1 MQVGLLK
8 RPKPTFGSEEIAVGE
23 LLLGQLH
30 LRGRISL
37 RGSLAVA
44 V

>member
-1 MQVGLLK
+1 VGLLK
-8 RPKPTFGSEEIAVGE
+8 RPEPTFGSEEIAVVGE
-23 LLLGQLH
+23 LLLGELH

-37 RGSLAVA
+37 RGSLGVA